1 MADVTALQRNSVAL
15 QREMFRLAEDEHGLS
30 IAVIARTRGLSAST
44 VKGWRDGAAMPAWA
58 LGALRLPD
66 DLTSLVLSP
75 FGKHVG
81 TDEHDGEGCAVDDL
95 ARETAGFTSEYMER
109 AADGKICHI
118 DKAALKKRAR
128 RLTPKARAVAA

>member
-1 MADVTALQRNSVAL
+1 MADLDQCARNSVAL
-15 QREMFRLAEDEHGLS
+15 QREVFRLAEAEHGLS
-30 IAVIARTRGLSAST
+30 ISVLARTRGLKLS
-44 VKGWRDGAAMPAWA
+44 AMPAWA

-66 DLTSLVLSP
+66 DLVSLILSP

-81 TDEHDGEGCAVDDL
+81 TDEDGDGGCVDDL
-95 ARETAGFTSEYMER
+95 ARETAGFTAEYMER
-109 AADGKICHI
+109 AADGVICHI

>member
-1 MADVTALQRNSVAL
+1 MADLDVAARNSVAL
-15 QREMFRLAEDEHGLS
+15 QREMFQLAEHEHGLS
-30 IAVIARTRGLSAST
+30 VAVIARTRGLSAST

-75 FGKHVG
+75 YGKHIG
-81 TDEHDGEGCAVDDL
+81 TDETDGDPCVDGL
-95 ARETAGFTSEYMER
+95 ARETAGFTAEYMER

-118 DKAALKKRAR
+118 DRAALKKRAR
-128 RLTPKARAVAA
+128 KLAPKARAVAA